1 MNRDLKKQRKFR
13 QDTVVNF
20 DLSEEQQL
28 LKDSVDRF
36 VSDNYDLDTRQK
48 LSKNEA
54 GFSDTYWQTMAE
66 LGWLGVT
73 VPETHG
79 GFGGTQADT
88 MVLMEALGK
97 GLVLE
102 PFFASAVLGTWAI
115 VGGGSTELQS
125 QLLPELMSG
134 TCRLSLAY
142 AEEQSRFDLEDV
154 VTRATAN
161 DNGYVINGQKSMVQ
175 HGGSADYFVVSAR
188 TSGGQRDENGITLF
202 LVDAKNEGVSV
213 DAFPTVD
220 GQQAAELRFSNAQVS
235 ASDQLGNLDE
245 GYNLLQDIA
254 IDGILALSAEA
265 VGAMEILYKDTVTYT
280 QEREQFDHRL
290 ADFQVLQHRMV
301 EMFMEYEQCKSM
313 LYRATLEVVQNGRD
327 AMRIVHALKYM
338 VGKIGTFIGENAVQL
353 HGGMGVTEELRIG
366 HYFKRLLVIDAQFG
380 NSDHHLACFAG

>member
-1 MNRDLKKQRKFR
+1 M
-13 QDTVVNF
+13 NF
-20 DLSEEQQL
+20 DLSDEQQL

-73 VPETHG
+73 IPEAHG

-88 MVLMEALGK
+88 MVLMEAFGK

-102 PFFASAVLGTWAI
+102 PFFASAVLGTRAI
-115 VGGGSTELQS
+115 VGGGSTELQTK
-125 QLLPELMSG
+125 LLPELMSG

-220 GQQAAELRFSNAQVS
+220 GQQAAELRFDNVQVS
-235 ASDQLGNLDE
+235 ASDQIGDLHR
-245 GYNLLQDIA
+245 GYGLLQDIA

-265 VGAMEILYKDTVTYT
+265 VGAMEILYKDTVAYT